1 MTFSIHQP
9 ESEKIVL
16 STGRKLSTGNETEK
30 QGFLDPNLIYKFH
43 KAREMPPERLL
54 YKM

>member
-1 MTFSIHQP
+1 MTFSIHLT
-9 ESEKIVL
+9 ENKKIVL
-16 STGRKLSTGNETEK
+16 NMGRKLPTGNETEK
-30 QGFLDPNLIYKFH
+30 QGFLHPNLIYKFH